1 VLRNWEEGDER
12 GKNRERI
19 GKKQGKLF
27 SGFMG
32 IVALSCH

>member
-1 VLRNWEEGDER
+1 VGRGGRTGDEG

-32 IVALSCH
+32 IVAFNFH